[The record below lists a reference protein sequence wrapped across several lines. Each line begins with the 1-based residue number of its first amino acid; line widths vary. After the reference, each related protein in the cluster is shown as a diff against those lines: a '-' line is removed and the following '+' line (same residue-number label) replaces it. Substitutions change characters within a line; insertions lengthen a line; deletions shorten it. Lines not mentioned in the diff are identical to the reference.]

1 MLKDYEIA
9 KQNKME
15 NIESIAKKMN
25 LSKEEIEM
33 YGNYKAK
40 I

>member
-15 NIESIAKKMN
+15 NIESIAKKN
-25 LSKEEIEM
+25 EFIKRRNRDVWKLQS
-33 YGNYKAK
+33 
-40 I
+40 